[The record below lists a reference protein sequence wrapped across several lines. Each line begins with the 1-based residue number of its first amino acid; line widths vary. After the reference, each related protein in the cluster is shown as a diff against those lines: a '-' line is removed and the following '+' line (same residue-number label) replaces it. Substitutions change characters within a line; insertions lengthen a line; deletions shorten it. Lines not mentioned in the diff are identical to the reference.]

1 MAKHRLSGNLMFKA
15 DVHARLT
22 RLRDMLEL
30 EAHALARCRDER
42 LLDVLVEIDET
53 RLAAQN
59 ALEGLESTREQR
71 APVRL
76 QRVV

>member
-1 MAKHRLSGNLMFKA
+1 MVEA

-22 RLRDMLEL
+22 RVRDMLEL
-30 EAHALARCRDER
+30 AAHALARCRDER

>member
-1 MAKHRLSGNLMFKA
+1 
-15 DVHARLT
+15 
-22 RLRDMLEL
+22 MLEL
-30 EAHALARCRDER
+30 EAHALARCRDGR